1 MAQLNILHF
10 PDDRLRIKAKPVE
23 VEFRLEQFAHPGFH
37 RLRQLARDNHDWLGF
52 AHMTFPYPR
61 LLNRP
66 SGLSIKRFAKR
77 KKCLNRPGRARTPNP
92 LEAANLLEP
101 ARRAG

>member
-1 MAQLNILHF
+1 
-10 PDDRLRIKAKPVE
+10 
-23 VEFRLEQFAHPGFH
+23 
-37 RLRQLARDNHDWLGF
+37 
-52 AHMTFPYPR
+52 MTFPYPR

-77 KKCLNRPGRARTPNP
+77 KKCLKRPGRANTPNP
-92 LEAANLLEP
+92 LEPPNLLEP